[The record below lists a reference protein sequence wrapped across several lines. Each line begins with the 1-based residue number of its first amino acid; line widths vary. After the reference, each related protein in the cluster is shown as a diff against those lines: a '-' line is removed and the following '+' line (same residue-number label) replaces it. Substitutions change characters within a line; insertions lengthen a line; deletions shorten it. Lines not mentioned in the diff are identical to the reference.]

1 MSESSFLGFGQFT
14 RPDIGLTSDNFSNLA
29 EIFESDKDTAL
40 RNIRLDPSTLD
51 SLYGLSE
58 DLVQGRED
66 LRSASGLDSLLLT
79 TLHQL
84 TEIFLDRIPTRL
96 NINKDYYKVDYPLG
110 GLGSPSV
117 RTDNVVIYNG
127 SLQCEGL
134 TYRANTIGSSLFSN
148 PVRQNVAMSTSRA
161 SLFNSELE
169 TSPALVGYFKTASY
183 SGSVRVRRRS
193 HVDRIF
199 MPKTSFLAKSSV
211 PENPT
216 HSILLNVKNGGPAQP
231 STPVKLLAT
240 KNTPLRVYCR
250 MAVGQIKIT
259 FVDGLAPYF
268 YGFQIQ
274 PAQQRPNSIP
284 VEFLPV
290 TPVTQA
296 IGQTE
301 PFVVNIDITSTG
313 YQNLYD
319 LYLYLYVNPE
329 KVKAIEFSGI
339 DIREFPDRKD
349 LGLVG
354 FNNLE
359 SLKISGGSM
368 TILPLWL
375 KTLSLKLKS
384 LDLSDSGDT
393 WRSGPMGWFD
403 IRNPSATPSSM
414 QPFGYSLY
422 TAVSYLTV
430 PQKGVLINES
440 VTDWNGSSG
449 SGGSRITGKFEKYV
463 KNLSRTSAGI
473 DPDYREFSALESLN
487 LNDRFYGFK
496 PRFDDVFPK
505 LTALKWNS
513 PFSQGRNYKFLFGG
527 LPKLNNSGG
536 TITYNINGSGADGSI
551 TDVGKS
557 TDPANPDH
565 VSKYSIGTFDIGGKD
580 GLANNITGYI
590 NDPTQDWSK
599 WRDITSYID
608 INRTGVSINL
618 QESGTWANLSYLEAP
633 FSGGARFTNPSSVLR
648 APRLIGIELYGSNT
662 DGIIPQLGST
672 ADTGALKF
680 ISLGNCNSLS
690 AEIDNG
696 VSYLLP
702 AGFAAP
708 RPAGSEHLMERINL
722 HYLGLPYRFRRSDLV
737 NLNNLKFIYCVYTAL
752 TGKFPVFPLKLA
764 TQTSER
770 PIDIYI
776 ENSNFY
782 DLTTLSISPSN
793 PDFSSEIRTISAWSQ
808 NISGRG
814 TILPSFEGTSR
825 TKVEFVNISNSLT
838 STYPLDWQVVE
849 LRGAVVRDSDPDT
862 LVSGLSIDRSG
873 PDGVDKIY
881 TLTNGSSMEQK
892 VMVNDIVRDGPD
904 GAVLAKVLSVSN
916 TTVII
921 SSDIPDPIPSTLYFA
936 RSTVDIS
943 GWFAS
948 GFSELGQMWASNCRL
963 SGTLEIKSGFSK
975 VVNSSN
981 SAVNFSN
988 NAIKRYVA
996 GSLGRIFSSASRQ
1009 ITVDLSNNNLGVEVI
1024 QRIIGEVVDLDR
1036 PKRFRNCLV
1045 RLSGNKISASGR
1057 YSNYSQQEIFPTST
1071 DSGGDVSTSLFR
1083 NEQFTLFNETVT
1095 VDEDNVSTTLYTSA
1109 GTRTIQIAG
1118 AFISSLSSYYKTQ
1131 INSTQRT
1138 TESALARNFKSLT
1151 ASGIFVDLGF
1161 TYISP
1166 NTSPVVSGT
1175 TYVGQVTRTGS
1186 ITETLAGQGFTESIT
1201 CPAGVNG
1208 ASCWRNPTAK
1218 QILRLNT

>member
-1 MSESSFLGFGQFT
+1 MSESSFLGFSQFT

-29 EIFESDKDTAL
+29 EIFESDKNTAL
-40 RNIRLDPSTLD
+40 SNIRLDPSTLD

-66 LRSASGLDSLLLT
+66 LRSASGLNSLLLT

-96 NINKDYYKVDYPLG
+96 NIDKDYYKVDYPLG

-117 RTDNVVIYNG
+117 RTNNVVIYNG

-169 TSPALVGYFKTASY
+169 TSPALVGYYKTASY

-193 HVDRIF
+193 HVNRIF
-199 MPKTSFLAKSSV
+199 MPKTSFLAKASV

-216 HSILLNVKNGGPAQP
+216 HSILLNVKNGGPTQP

-274 PAQQRPNSIP
+274 PAQQRPNSTP

-290 TPVTQA
+290 TPVTQTV
-296 IGQTE
+296 GQTT
-301 PFVVNIDITSTG
+301 PFVVDIDITSTG

-319 LYLYLYVNPE
+319 LYLYLYINPE

-349 LGLVG
+349 LGLIG

-375 KTLSLKLKS
+375 KTLGLKLKS

-403 IRNPSATPSSM
+403 IRNSSATPSNM

-430 PQKGVLINES
+430 PQKGVLVNEN

-463 KNLSRTSAGI
+463 KNLPRTEGV
-473 DPDYREFSALESLN
+473 DYRKFSSLESLN

-505 LTALKWNS
+505 LTTLRWNS
-513 PFSQGRNYKFLFGG
+513 PASQHRNYKFLFGS
-527 LPKLNNSGG
+527 LPKLNKSVG
-536 TITYNINGSGADGSI
+536 TITYDINGSGADGSI
-551 TDVGKS
+551 TDIGTS
-557 TDPANPDH
+557 TDPTDPNH
-565 VSKYSIGTFDIGGKD
+565 VSKYSIGTFNIGGKD
-580 GLANNITGYI
+580 TLPNNITGYI

-599 WRDITSYID
+599 WRDITTYID
-608 INRTGVSINL
+608 MNRTGVSINL
-618 QESGTWANLSYLEAP
+618 QESGTWESLGYLEAS
-633 FSGGARFTNPSSVLR
+633 FSGGARFTNPSSALR
-648 APRLIGIELYGSNT
+648 TPKLTFLNIYGSST
-662 DGIIPQLGST
+662 TGVLPSLGSRQN
-672 ADTGALKF
+672 TGALKVF
-680 ISLGNCNSLS
+680 YAGSCNGLS
-690 AEIDNG
+690 PEIQDG

-708 RPAGSEHLMERINL
+708 RPVGSEHLMEAMYL
-722 HYLGLPYRFRRSDLV
+722 HYLGLPYHFRQSDLV
-737 NLNNLKFIYCVYTAL
+737 NLNNLSVFYCVYSAL
-752 TGKFPVFPLKLA
+752 TGKFPVFPLRLA
-764 TQTSER
+764 TQTTER
-770 PIDIYI
+770 KIDIDV
-776 ENSNFY
+776 ERSNFY
-782 DLTTLSISPSN
+782 DLTALSISPSN
-793 PDFSSEIRTISAWSQ
+793 PDFSSEIRRISAWSQ

-814 TILPSFEGTSR
+814 TILPSFEGTSK
-825 TKVEFVNISNSLT
+825 TKVVYINVSGNLT
-838 STYPLDWQVVE
+838 STYPLDWGVVE
-849 LRGAVVRDSDPDT
+849 LRGAVVRDSDPNT

-881 TLTNGSSMEQK
+881 TLTGGSSMQQK
-892 VMVNDIVRDGPD
+892 VMVNDIIRDGSN
-904 GAVLAKVLSVSN
+904 GSVLARVLSVSN
-916 TTVII
+916 TAVII

-936 RSTVDIS
+936 RSTVNIS

-948 GFSELGQMWASNCRL
+948 GFSELLRMWASNCRL

-981 SAVNFSN
+981 SAVNLSN
-988 NAIKRYVA
+988 NAINGYTV
-996 GSLGRIFSSASRQ
+996 GSLGKIFSGASRQ
-1009 ITVDLSNNNLGVEVI
+1009 ITVDLSNNNLDVEVI
-1024 QRIIGEVVDLDR
+1024 QRIITEVVDLDR

-1045 RLSGNKISASGR
+1045 RLSGNKISASGK

-1071 DSGGDVSTSLFR
+1071 GSGGNVSTSLFR

-1095 VDEDNVSTTLYTSA
+1095 VDEDNVPTTLYTSA

-1138 TESALARNFKSLT
+1138 TESALARGFKSLT
-1151 ASGIFVDLGF
+1151 SSGIFVDLGF

-1175 TYVGQVTRTGS
+1175 TYDGQVTRTGS
-1186 ITETLAGQGFTESIT
+1186 ITETLSGKGFTEPIT
-1201 CPAGVNG
+1201 CPDGVNG